1 MSTSIAANVGPRS
14 AVPDTHL
21 SPPPAHQAQEEAKS
35 ANTVPPEGLAFTS
48 PVIKVD
54 NGTGLA
60 LLVVRDSSTGEE
72 LDQYPSKKA
81 VAEYQ
86 RVQGGAPES
95 SGSGSSSGP
104 GSSSDKGQA
113 LAADAVAP
121 PAPVAAPPVS
131 LATGDARTTA
141 SVSSSAGVKPVSL

>member
-1 MSTSIAANVGPRS
+1 MSTSIASNVGPRS

-86 RVQGGAPES
+86 RVQGGEPSTPAQPT
-95 SGSGSSSGP
+95 
-104 GSSSDKGQA
+104 DQGQS
-113 LAADAVAP
+113 LAAAAVVP

-131 LATGDARTTA
+131 PATGDARTTP
-141 SVSSSAGVKPVSL
+141 SGGGSGVKPVSL

>member
-1 MSTSIAANVGPRS
+1 MSTSIASNVGPRS
-14 AVPDTHL
+14 TVPDTHL

-60 LLVVRDSSTGEE
+60 LLVVRDSSTGKE

-86 RVQGGAPES
+86 RVQGSES
-95 SGSGSSSGP
+95 PTSAQP
-104 GSSSDKGQA
+104 TDQGQA
-113 LAADAVAP
+113 LAAAAVVP

-131 LATGDARTTA
+131 PATGDARTTP
-141 SVSSSAGVKPVSL
+141 SDGGSGVKPVSL